1 MKHHIAAVVVGACR
15 RFWDRCA
22 HETSSTVGLRSILAG
37 VLLAG
42 MTMPASSQTAY
53 PTRPVQLIIAYGG
66 GSVGDVSMRL
76 LANKLTEKLGASF
89 IVDNRPGAGGIVAAR
104 AVAAAAPD
112 GYTLLLTGNS
122 YAISTALFNSLPY
135 NILNDFVSISTVA
148 SFDMLILTKTGSPL
162 KSLQDII
169 AFAKKNP
176 GKLNIGTLSAGTT
189 QFLAVE
195 MLKIEAG
202 INVTTV
208 PFRTSTEVAT
218 ALLRGDVD
226 IVLDTMPPMQS
237 LIETQKATVIATAG
251 RQRFLPDVPTA
262 IESGVKDFDASS
274 WNGIAAPAGT
284 PRSIVDT
291 LSKATTEVLRSSE
304 VQNTAHKLGIA
315 MGGSTPEEIT
325 ARMKT
330 DINKWSSVIAK
341 ANIPKLN

>member
-1 MKHHIAAVVVGACR
+1 MGLK
-15 RFWDRCA
+15 CA
-22 HETSSTVGLRSILAG
+22 
-37 VLLAG
+37 LAG
-42 MTMPASSQTAY
+42 MLLSVAAIPASGQQAY
-53 PTRPVQLIIAYGG
+53 PNHPVQLIIAYGG

-76 LANKLTEKLGASF
+76 LAKKLTEKLGMSF
-89 IVDNRPGAGGIVAAR
+89 VVDNRPGAGGIVAAR

-148 SFDMLILTKTGSPL
+148 AFDMLILTKTGSPL
-162 KSLQDII
+162 KSLQDVI

-218 ALLRGDVD
+218 ALIRGDVD
-226 IVLDTMPPMQS
+226 VVLDTMPPMQS
-237 LIETQKATVIATAG
+237 LIQTQKATVIATAG
-251 RQRFLPDVPTA
+251 RKRFLPDVPTA
-262 IESGVKDFDASS
+262 IESGVRDFDASS

-284 PRSIVDT
+284 PRPIVDT
-291 LSKATTEVLRSSE
+291 LSKATIEVLRSSE
-304 VQNTAHKLGIA
+304 VQDTAHKLGIA
-315 MGGSTPEEIT
+315 MGGSTPEDIT
-325 ARMKT
+325 ARMKN
-330 DINKWSSVIAK
+330 DIKKWSSVIEK
-341 ANIPKLN
+341 ANIAKLN